1 MIYCFKHKILF
12 YSDFKRLIMAKEIFL
27 AKTFAGFENLLLNEL
42 KKCGAKNL
50 VALNRSVQFEGDF
63 NLLYKVNYCSRFA
76 SRVLW
81 QLKSFNFDSNETFYQ
96 EIKSVLVEKYL
107 SRSGTFAVSCTASES
122 IFKTPLF
129 AALVAKDAICD
140 RFRDLYG
147 ERPYV
152 DKENPEVQFHVHI
165 HKTSAV
171 LYLDSSGESLHKRG
185 YKVSNHPASINE
197 ITAAAMVALSGWEGK
212 CDFIDPMCGGATIL
226 IEAAM
231 QAMDIPAG
239 YFREKYGFFKWLNF
253 DRYIWKK
260 TMSESIINDDIPID
274 LYGYD
279 INPRFLGMAKANVEK
294 ARLEDFILL
303 NKRDMRTAKPVRTP
317 AILVFNPPYGER
329 LEVEDNDLFYKEIG
343 DALKQNFSNCK
354 AFLISSD
361 VHALKN
367 IGLKTCFK
375 QNMFNGPLEC
385 KYYGYDLFTGK
396 FAPPHKPHHGNHK
409 IDGEKNG

>member
-1 MIYCFKHKILF
+1 MKNEF
-12 YSDFKRLIMAKEIFL
+12 FL
-27 AKTFAGFENLLLNEL
+27 AKTFAGFEDILQNEL
-42 KKCGAKNL
+42 KNYGAKN
-50 VALNRSVQFEGDF
+50 VIALNRSVQFEGDF

-81 QLKSFNFDSNETFYQ
+81 QVKKFDFDSNDSFYK
-96 EIKSVLVEKYL
+96 EIKSFPADQYL
-107 SRSGTFAVSCTASES
+107 SRTGTFAVSCTASET

-129 AALVAKDAICD
+129 AALLTKDAICD
-140 RFRDLYG
+140 RFRDRYG
-147 ERPYV
+147 ERPDV

-165 HKTSAV
+165 HKNSAM

-197 ITAAAMVALSGWEGK
+197 ITAAAMVALSGWDSK

-231 QAMDIPAG
+231 QALNSPAG
-239 YFREKYGFFKWLNF
+239 YYREKYGFFNWLNF

-260 TMSESIINDDIPID
+260 IMNESVIHDDIPID

-279 INPRFLGMAKANVEK
+279 CNPRFLGMAKANIEK

-303 NKRDMRTAKPVRTP
+303 NKRDMRTVKPKRTP
-317 AILVFNPPYGER
+317 SMLIFNPPYGER
-329 LEVEDNDLFYKEIG
+329 LEMEDNNTFYKEIG
-343 DALKQNFSNCK
+343 DALKNNFPQCK

-361 VHALKN
+361 LDALKH

-375 QNMFNGPLEC
+375 QNIYNGPLEC
-385 KYYGYDLFTGK
+385 KYYGYDLFTGSR
-396 FAPPHKPHHGNHK
+396 ARG
-409 IDGEKNG
+409 